1 MTIKD
6 GKRWSSSVAYLRPSL
21 RNNKNLH
28 LQTQAKVLQIL
39 FENKKALGV
48 KYEHHGELKEAR
60 ARKETVIC
68 AGSINTPQLLMLSGI
83 GNHKHLKDLNIPVI
97 SNLPGV
103 GENLQDH
110 LEVFIQYKCK
120 KPITLYKY
128 QWKFPFN
135 MVKTGL
141 QWFLTGGG
149 AASTSHLEAG
159 AFIKSSDKESH
170 PDIQLHFLP
179 SVIIDHGQR
188 MANCHAYQAHAGTMR
203 ATSVGQIKLKSNN
216 PHEPPTINPNYLS
229 TKKDVTDL
237 RSCVK
242 LSKKIFAQ
250 KAFDDFNAGFLH
262 PNIKLDSDK
271 EIDYF
276 IKTMVES
283 AYHPCGTAKM
293 GLETDETSVV
303 DPKCRVLGVEKL
315 RVVDASIM
323 PSIVS
328 GNLNAPVIMI
338 AEKAA
343 DMILGKKPL
352 PKIEVPVWK

>member
-21 RNNKNLH
+21 RNYKNLH

-48 KYEHHGELKEAR
+48 KYEHQGELKEAR

-83 GNHKHLKDLNIPVI
+83 GNANHLKDLNIPVV
-97 SNLPGV
+97 SNLPGL

-110 LEVFIQYKCK
+110 LEVFMQYKCK
-120 KPITLYKY
+120 KPVTLYKY
-128 QWKFPFN
+128 QWKFPYN
-135 MVKTGL
+135 MVKAGL

-159 AFIKSSDKESH
+159 AFIKSSDRESH

-179 SVIIDHGQR
+179 SVVIDHSQR
-188 MANCHAYQAHAGTMR
+188 MANCHAYQVHAGTMR
-203 ATSVGQIKLKSNN
+203 ATSVGQIKLKTNN
-216 PHEPPTINPNYLS
+216 PHEPPLINPNYLS
-229 TKKDVTDL
+229 TKKDLMDL
-237 RSCVK
+237 RCCVK
-242 LSKKIFAQ
+242 LTKQIFAQ
-250 KAFDDFNAGFLH
+250 KAFDDFNAGFLD
-262 PNIKLDSDK
+262 PSTKFDSDK
-271 EIDYF
+271 EIDDF
-276 IKTMVES
+276 IKATVES

-293 GLETDETSVV
+293 GPETDGLSVV
-303 DPKCRVLGVEKL
+303 DAQCRVLGVEKL

-343 DMILGKKPL
+343 DVILGKKPL
-352 PKIEVPVWK
+352 SKLEVPVWK